1 MTGKFKVSI
10 VVYELLENWNLV
22 QASQVNVKDVFYLVI
37 RLFIVFFAFFREV
50 LSRSTVGIR

>member
-37 RLFIVFFAFFREV
+37 RLFIIFFAFFREV
-50 LSRSTVGIR
+50 LSRSTVGI